1 MSEIYWITRLDYI
14 QGALISFAIISSLTA
29 CMAVLVWA
37 IEDLDDDKL
46 LICKRFIRT
55 STAIFATSILGLIF
69 IPSTKDM
76 LLVYAAGGS
85 IEYIKNNDVAKQ
97 LPDKCIQAID
107 ALLDEYIEDNKD
119 YE

>member
-1 MSEIYWITRLDYI
+1 MSEIYWITRLDGI
-14 QGALISFAIISSLTA
+14 IGVLIALAITSSFTA
-29 CMAVLVWA
+29 CIAVLVWV

-55 STAIFATSILGLIF
+55 STAIFVTSILGLVF

-76 LLVYAAGGS
+76 LLIYAAGGS

-107 ALLDEYIEDNKD
+107 ALLDEYIEDKD
-119 YE
+119 VD

>member
-1 MSEIYWITRLDYI
+1 MSEIYWITRLNGI
-14 QGALISFAIISSLTA
+14 IEALIAFAIISFIVAGASA
-29 CMAVLVWA
+29 LVWA
-37 IEDLDDDKL
+37 MEDLRNEKL
-46 LICKRFIRT
+46 LLCKRIVWTFTVIFLT
-55 STAIFATSILGLIF
+55 SVLGLVF
-69 IPSTKDM
+69 TPTTKDM
-76 LLVYAAGGS
+76 LLIYVAGGS